1 MPHDEDEFDDLP
13 VVREARRKR
22 EEARRAIVPRGDAC
36 LEELRK
42 MYPPEPLP
50 PKDDHWARDRAGR
63 TREAITRLPAPGYD
77 RT

>member
-1 MPHDEDEFDDLP
+1 
-13 VVREARRKR
+13 
-22 EEARRAIVPRGDAC
+22 
-36 LEELRK
+36 